1 MTAGQFELLADG
13 EAEAM
18 LLWRF
23 DSLTKA
29 GAPVGDALVIA
40 SHVEIDLH
48 EAASLLQRGCPPELV
63 LPILA

>member
-1 MTAGQFELLADG
+1 
-13 EAEAM
+13 M

-23 DSLTKA
+23 DNLTKA

-40 SHVEIDLH
+40 SHVEVDLH
-48 EAASLLQRGCPPELV
+48 AAANLLRRGCPAELV